1 MREMFATSLKEALK
15 AKDTRR
21 VSTIRLIQA
30 AVKDRDIANRGA
42 GKDPVCDDDIMQI
55 LAKMIK
61 QREESARIYE
71 DAARLELAQQERE
84 EVDVIRSFLP
94 QQLSDDDVR
103 QECKRVVEETG
114 AQGLRDM
121 GKCMNALKTK
131 FAGQMDFSKASGVV
145 KDLLHHE

>member
-1 MREMFATSLKEALK
+1 MREKFASSLREALK

-42 GKDPVCDDDIMQI
+42 GKDPVSDDDIMQI

-61 QREESARIYE
+61 QRQESAQIYE
-71 DAARLELAQQERE
+71 EAARLELAQQERE

-103 QECKRVVEETG
+103 KACQAVVEETG
-114 AQGLRDM
+114 ASGLRDM
-121 GKCMNALKTK
+121 GKCMNALKSR

-145 KDLLHHE
+145 KGLLHHE